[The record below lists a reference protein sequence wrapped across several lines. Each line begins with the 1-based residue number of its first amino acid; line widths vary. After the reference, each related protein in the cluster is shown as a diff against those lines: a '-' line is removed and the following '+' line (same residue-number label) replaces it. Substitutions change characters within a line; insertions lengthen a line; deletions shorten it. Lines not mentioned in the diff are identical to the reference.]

1 MKQVYLDNAATTPVR
16 LEVEVAMRPYFCE
29 KYGNPSGVYQ
39 MSSENRGMIENVR
52 EQIAKTLNASA
63 EEIYFTSGGT
73 ESDNWAI
80 KAAAQMLK
88 EKGRHIITSKI
99 EHHAILNSCAYLEKQ
114 GFEVTYLDVDEW
126 GSIRLD
132 ILEKAIRKD
141 TILISVMYANNEVG
155 TIQKIAQI
163 GKIAEKNDILFHTDA
178 VQAYG
183 QLLIDVKKENIDLLS
198 ASAHKFNGPKGVGFL
213 YIRKKIPL
221 PEYIHGGK
229 QERNHR
235 AGTEN
240 VPGIAG
246 MGKAAEIAFT
256 TREYREKEIQQLRDY
271 LIQRLQRGIPYCR
284 LNGSLTNRLPGNCNI
299 SFQFIEGN
307 ELLLLLDEKNIC
319 ASAAS
324 ACSTGDTSPSH
335 VLTAMGI
342 PEKLARGTLRL
353 TIGYQNTQEEIDY
366 TVQCIKEAVE
376 KLRENAEDP
385 HDSRSDRSDDG
396 QNHRHRRASHTAQG
410 SREEVHDAA
419 EEIRN
424 RRDRQNFH
432 TAADNLRVPGVN
444 LQDFRTEQIRAA
456 THHQCHAAGENQ
468 AVDQHLIHSFVFSD
482 TVVLACEAHARLG
495 DGVD

>member
-132 ILEKAIRKD
+132 VLEKAIRKD

-183 QLLIDVKKENIDLLS
+183 QIPIDVRRENIHLLS

-213 YIRKKIPL
+213 YIDKRVPVMS
-221 PEYIHGGK
+221 YIHGGK

-240 VPGIAG
+240 VAGIVG
-246 MGKAAEIAFT
+246 MGKAAEIAFAAQKEREKRVQQM
-256 TREYREKEIQQLRDY
+256 REYLMKKLCEE
-271 LIQRLQRGIPYCR
+271 IPYCR
-284 LNGSLTNRLPGNCNI
+284 INGSVARRLPGNCNV

-307 ELLLLLDEKNIC
+307 ELLLLLDDKNIC

-324 ACSTGDTSPSH
+324 ACSTGDTAPSH

-353 TIGYQNTQEEIDY
+353 TIGYQNTQDEIDY
-366 TVQCIKEAVE
+366 TIKCIKEAV
-376 KLRENAEDP
+376 KN
-385 HDSRSDRSDDG
+385 
-396 QNHRHRRASHTAQG
+396 
-410 SREEVHDAA
+410 
-419 EEIRN
+419 
-424 RRDRQNFH
+424 
-432 TAADNLRVPGVN
+432 
-444 LQDFRTEQIRAA
+444 
-456 THHQCHAAGENQ
+456 
-468 AVDQHLIHSFVFSD
+468 
-482 TVVLACEAHARLG
+482 
-495 DGVD
+495 